1 MTTLRWNETPRQR
14 LVRRARAV
22 LVAVCCLIGVAATSR
37 VVLVDLL
44 QWRDAGQLARTVAA
58 DPSLRAR
65 DRANA
70 IVVMERDVL
79 RSLELLRQ
87 IAAEGGEASRHAENA
102 LKEVD
107 AARGWK

>member
-14 LVRRARAV
+14 LIRRARAV
-22 LVAVCCLIGVAATSR
+22 LWALCCLIGVAATSR

-44 QWRDAGQLARTVAA
+44 QWRDAGQIARNVAA
-58 DPSLRAR
+58 DPLLRAQ

-70 IVVMERDVL
+70 IVVMERDLL
-79 RSLELLRQ
+79 RSIELLRQ
-87 IAAEGGEASRHAENA
+87 LAAEGGQVGKHAENA

-107 AARGWK
+107 AARGSK

>member
-22 LVAVCCLIGVAATSR
+22 LVTICCLIGVAATSR

-58 DPSLRAR
+58 DPSIRVR

-70 IVVMERDVL
+70 IVVMERDLL

-87 IAAEGGEASRHAENA
+87 IAAEGGEVGKHAENA
-102 LKEVD
+102 LKEAD
-107 AARGWK
+107 AARSPK